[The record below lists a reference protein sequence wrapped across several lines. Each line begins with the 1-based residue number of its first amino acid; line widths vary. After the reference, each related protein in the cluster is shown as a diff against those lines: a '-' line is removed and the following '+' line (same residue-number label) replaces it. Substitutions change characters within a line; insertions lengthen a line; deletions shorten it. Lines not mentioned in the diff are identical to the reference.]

1 MQFRHESQEVVY
13 THVAVQRRS
22 FGQETDAGFGL
33 FWLLAQIEAA
43 HFDGA
48 TIGGD
53 RTDQKL

>member
-1 MQFRHESQEVVY
+1 
-13 THVAVQRRS
+13 
-22 FGQETDAGFGL
+22 
-33 FWLLAQIEAA
+33 LLAQIEAA